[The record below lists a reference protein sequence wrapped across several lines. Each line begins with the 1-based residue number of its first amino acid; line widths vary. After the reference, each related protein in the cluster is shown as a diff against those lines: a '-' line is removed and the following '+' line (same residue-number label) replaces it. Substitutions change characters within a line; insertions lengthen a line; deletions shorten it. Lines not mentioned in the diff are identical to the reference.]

1 MATIL
6 LFGAGKSATS
16 LIEYLGKCCDENNWK
31 FLICD
36 TNLPLTESKISKFA
50 SAKALS
56 IDVTDEVKRRELIF
70 IADIVI
76 SMLPPALHFLV
87 AKDCLQ
93 FSKNLLTASYL
104 DENIQTLKKE
114 VEEKG
119 LLFLGEMGLDPG
131 IDHMSAM
138 KLIHSIKAE
147 GGKITSFKSHCGG
160 LVSPESDDNPWHY
173 KITWNPANVV
183 MAGSAG
189 AVFKNDGEII
199 KVPYSEIFND
209 EDHIIDVPGL
219 FPFAWYANRDSLSYL
234 QTYQIPDVS
243 TFIRTTLRY
252 PSFCRGWNKIV
263 EMDLINRN
271 DESEIINCTTF
282 SDWFNYKKQK
292 LDLPNKNDFFNS
304 EFLEQIDFLSIRSTE
319 PIPFKI
325 FSSALL
331 LQYLL
336 EKNLVMKPD
345 DKDMIIMVHEIEY
358 LKNNEHKKVT
368 SCLIVKGEDQVHTA
382 MAKTI
387 GLPLA
392 IATKLILQNKI
403 KLTGLHIPVIAEIY
417 EPVLQELAMNGIQF
431 QETVDILK

>member
-56 IDVTDEVKRRELIF
+56 IDVTNEVKRRELVF

-160 LVSPESDDNPWHY
+160 LISPESDDNPWHY

-183 MAGSAG
+183 TAGSAG
-189 AVFKNDGEII
+189 ARAA
-199 KVPYSEIFND
+199 PA
-209 EDHIIDVPGL
+209 P
-219 FPFAWYANRDSLSYL
+219 R
-234 QTYQIPDVS
+234 
-243 TFIRTTLRY
+243 R
-252 PSFCRGWNKIV
+252 
-263 EMDLINRN
+263 
-271 DESEIINCTTF
+271 
-282 SDWFNYKKQK
+282 
-292 LDLPNKNDFFNS
+292 
-304 EFLEQIDFLSIRSTE
+304 
-319 PIPFKI
+319 
-325 FSSALL
+325 
-331 LQYLL
+331 
-336 EKNLVMKPD
+336 
-345 DKDMIIMVHEIEY
+345 
-358 LKNNEHKKVT
+358 
-368 SCLIVKGEDQVHTA
+368 
-382 MAKTI
+382 
-387 GLPLA
+387 
-392 IATKLILQNKI
+392 
-403 KLTGLHIPVIAEIY
+403 
-417 EPVLQELAMNGIQF
+417 
-431 QETVDILK
+431 

>member
-1 MATIL
+1 MKTIL

-31 FLICD
+31 FLISD
-36 TNLPLTESKISKFA
+36 TNLPLTESKIRSFK

-56 IDVTDEVKRRELIF
+56 IDVTDEVKRHELIRV
-70 IADIVI
+70 ADIVI

-138 KLIHSIKAE
+138 KLINSIKE
-147 GGKITSFKSHCGG
+147 KGGEIVSFKSHCGG

-173 KITWNPANVV
+173 KITWNPRNVV
-183 MAGSAG
+183 LAGSSG
-189 AVFKNDGEII
+189 AIFKDEGEII

-209 EDHIIDVPGL
+209 EDHIINVPGL
-219 FPFAWYANRDSLSYL
+219 FPFAWYANRDSLSYIE
-234 QTYQIPDVS
+234 TYQLSDIS

-263 EMDLINRN
+263 KLDLTNPA
-271 DESEIINCTTF
+271 DGSEIIQCRTF
-282 SDWFNYKKQK
+282 LDWFTFKKQK
-292 LDLPNKNDFFNS
+292 LDLPDANVFFDP
-304 EFLEQIDFLSIRSTE
+304 EFLEQIDFLHLTSNE
-319 PIPFKI
+319 DIPFTI
-325 FSSALL
+325 SSSAQL

-336 EKNLVMKPD
+336 EKYLVMKPD
-345 DKDMIIMVHEIEY
+345 DKDMIIMVHELEY
-358 LKNNEHKKVT
+358 LKGNDHEKIS

-382 MAKTI
+382 MAKTV

-392 IATKLILQNKI
+392 IATKLILLNKI
-403 KLTGLHIPVIAEIY
+403 KLTGLHIPVIPEIY
-417 EPVLQELAMNGIQF
+417 EPVLQELEANGIKF
-431 QETVDILK
+431 HETLESIK